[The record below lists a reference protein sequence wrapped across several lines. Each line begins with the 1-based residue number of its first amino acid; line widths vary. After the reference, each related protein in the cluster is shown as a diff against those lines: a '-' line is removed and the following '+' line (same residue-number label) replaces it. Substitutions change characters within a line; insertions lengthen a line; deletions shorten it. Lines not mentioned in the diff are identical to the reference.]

1 MSHDLVLITIAGLLL
16 AGLGVELLGRRI
28 RLPRVTL
35 LVLLGIIAGPSG
47 LALLPA
53 QSGDWYPL
61 LAAVALVMVAFLL
74 GGRLTRR
81 TLLREGRPVL
91 MVSGAAVIVTA
102 IIVFI
107 GLTAIGIDP
116 ILALLLA
123 GISTATDP
131 AATADIVGKA
141 GERRAFGR
149 ILLGVV
155 TIDDAWGLIVFSIL
169 LAIADAF
176 SGNDPGGSLT
186 IALREIGGA
195 AVIGVAIGVPAAYL
209 TGRLERGEA
218 TRVEALG
225 IVLLTGGVALFFDVS
240 FLLTAMIVGLVIANL
255 ARHHTRPFHEIQN
268 FQWPFM
274 LLFFVLAGASLDVA
288 MLPAIGLVGIGYIVL
303 RTAGRLVG
311 GWLGAS
317 LAKMAPVERRW
328 MGATLMPQ
336 AGVAIGMALVAAE
349 SFPAYSDII
358 LAVAVGSTVVF
369 EVAGPILTR
378 IAMDRTG
385 AAESAAP
392 KHAGL
397 PASK

>member
-1 MSHDLVLITIAGLLL
+1 MSHDLVLITFAGLLL
-16 AGLGVELLGRRI
+16 GGLGVELLGRRI

-35 LVLLGIIAGPSG
+35 LVLMGIIAGPSG
-47 LALLPA
+47 LALLPS

-81 TLLREGRPVL
+81 TLAREGRPVL
-91 MVSGAAVIVTA
+91 MVSGAAVVITA
-102 IIVFI
+102 IIVFV
-107 GLTAIGIDP
+107 GLAAVGIDP

-155 TIDDAWGLIVFSIL
+155 TIDDAWGLIVFSFV
-169 LAIADAF
+169 LAAADAL
-176 SGNDPGGSLT
+176 SGHDPGGSLS

-288 MLPAIGLVGIGYIVL
+288 MLPAIGLVGIGYVVL
-303 RTAGRLVG
+303 RTAGRLLG
-311 GWLGAS
+311 GWLGAN

-328 MGATLMPQ
+328 MGAALMPQ

-349 SFPAYSDII
+349 SFPVYSDII
-358 LAVAVGSTVVF
+358 LAVAVGSTVIF
-369 EVAGPILTR
+369 ELAGPILTR
-378 IAMDRTG
+378 LAMDRTE
-385 AAESAAP
+385 AAEAAAP
-392 KHAGL
+392 RHAGL
-397 PASK
+397 WKMK